1 MEVDAH
7 ASTTRATPRGAELR
21 AYVVLT
27 KPRIIEL
34 LLVTTIP
41 AMMLAEGGWPGISL
55 VVATL
60 LGGTLSAGG
69 ANAINQA
76 LEGDVDAR
84 MRRTSTRPLPRGDVS
99 PGRALTFGIAL
110 GIGGF
115 LILWATSNLLAA
127 SLAAA
132 ALGFYVVVYTLW
144 LKRRTTQNIVIG
156 GAAGAV
162 PALVGWAAVTDSL
175 ASPAWMLFA
184 IVFFWTPPHF
194 WALALRH
201 EKDYRRAGIP
211 MLPVV
216 HGPDATR
223 AQMIAH
229 TILAVTASMALIPV
243 AGMGPTYWLAAIV
256 LGIVFLQQ
264 VWKVT
269 GDRRRPMAAFRFS
282 VWYLSV
288 LFAAVAIDVLLK

>member
-1 MEVDAH
+1 MGAH
-7 ASTTRATPRGAELR
+7 ASTTGATPHRAKFR
-21 AYVVLT
+21 AYVALT

-34 LLVTTIP
+34 LLVTTVP
-41 AMMLAEGGWPGISL
+41 AMMLAEGGWPGTTL
-55 VVATL
+55 VAATL
-60 LGGTLSAGG
+60 LGGTLSSGG

-76 LEGDVDAR
+76 LERDVDAR

-99 PGRALTFGIAL
+99 PGRALAFGVAL

-115 LILWATSNLLAA
+115 LVLWATSNLLAA

-132 ALGFYVVVYTLW
+132 ALVFYVVVYTLW

-175 ASPAWMLFA
+175 TAAAWLLFA

-201 EKDYRRAGIP
+201 EQDYRRAGIP

-229 TILAVTASMALIPV
+229 TVLTVIASLALVPV
-243 AGMGPTYWLAAIV
+243 AGMGPTYWLTAIA
-256 LGIVFLQQ
+256 LGIAFLQR
-264 VWKVT
+264 VWRVT
-269 GDRRRPMAAFRFS
+269 SDRRQPMATFRFS
-282 VWYLSV
+282 VWYLSFV
-288 LFAAVAIDVLLK
+288 FAVVVIDVLVR

>member
-229 TILAVTASMALIPV
+229 TILAVTASLALIPV